1 LSLEYVFNIYHNKFH
16 LCCKLTLHNIWP
28 KEVIEENITWN
39 HIRSLASF
47 NNNTKLIQN
56 DEWSAIARG
65 ESDQMFVKVALL
77 FLIKYFT

>member
-1 LSLEYVFNIYHNKFH
+1 
-16 LCCKLTLHNIWP
+16 
-28 KEVIEENITWN
+28 VIEENITWN

-47 NNNTKLIQN
+47 NNNTKRIQN
-56 DEWSAIARG
+56 DEWSTIARG